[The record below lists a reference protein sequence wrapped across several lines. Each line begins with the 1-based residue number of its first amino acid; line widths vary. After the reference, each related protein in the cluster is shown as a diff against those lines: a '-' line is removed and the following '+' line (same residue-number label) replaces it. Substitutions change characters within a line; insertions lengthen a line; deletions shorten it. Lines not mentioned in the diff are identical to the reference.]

1 VTSHASRLGCLILNQ
16 VDGLTHKDDQ
26 RADPWDASNSK
37 LVVCPLNKAMKSGLG
52 GLSTC
57 HASGGN
63 MDNTDKKKTLKI
75 DLDELCSAME
85 NSSYENEYYLDLET
99 GDILFLSECMDDEET
114 ENLRERID
122 EESDRYEPIPKAE
135 SHEGYDDMRAF
146 IATVED
152 EHLAELLEV
161 AINGKGAFR
170 RFKDVLLGYP
180 EERERWFEFKDGR
193 MRERVLEW
201 LDDIGVT
208 PSEE

>member
-1 VTSHASRLGCLILNQ
+1 
-16 VDGLTHKDDQ
+16 
-26 RADPWDASNSK
+26 
-37 LVVCPLNKAMKSGLG
+37 
-52 GLSTC
+52 
-57 HASGGN
+57 

-135 SHEGYDDMRAF
+135 SHEGYEDMRDF
-146 IATVED
+146 IVTVED

-170 RFKDVLLGYP
+170 RFKDVLLSYP
-180 EERERWFEFKDGR
+180 EERERWFRFKDDRIEGR
-193 MRERVLEW
+193 ALEW
-201 LDDIGVT
+201 LDDIDVT
-208 PSEE
+208 LSKD